1 MPAGE
6 IRARWAWVEAEVW
19 TERRLTTAGLKRHPI
34 KTRIVDA
41 TPQGGFGYHFERGY
55 RWPREKSLQKF
66 KDAIRAKTRR
76 TNGHSLKAIIVNGNR
91 TWRGWSE
98 YFKHSPYTTFAPLDH
113 GCACDCAPFSV
124 SVEDGTD
131 RGEDGTIS
139 YGPMFSLLSMVCS
152 PLATAHARARQSSCR

>member
-55 RWPREKSLQKF
+55 RWPREKESPEVQRR
-66 KDAIRAKTRR
+66 DSRQDPTHERAQPQ
-76 TNGHSLKAIIVNGNR
+76 S
-91 TWRGWSE
+91 
-98 YFKHSPYTTFAPLDH
+98 DH
-113 GCACDCAPFSV
+113 RQREPD
-124 SVEDGTD
+124 
-131 RGEDGTIS
+131 
-139 YGPMFSLLSMVCS
+139 
-152 PLATAHARARQSSCR
+152 LAWLVRVF

>member
-1 MPAGE
+1 MDRHGGPE
-6 IRARWAWVEAEVW
+6 
-19 TERRLTTAGLKRHPI
+19 RHPI

-66 KDAIRAKTRR
+66 KVAIRAKTRR

-98 YFKHSPYTTFAPLDH
+98 YFKHSPYTTFAPLDQWMRMRLRSILGQRRGRDGPGRGRDQLWPNAFFAQH
-113 GCACDCAPFSV
+113 GLFSW
-124 SVEDGTD
+124 
-131 RGEDGTIS
+131 
-139 YGPMFSLLSMVCS
+139 
-152 PLATAHARARQSSCR
+152 ATAHARAGQSSCR